1 MKKIFIFLP
10 LLLLSCSHT
19 NESYK
24 YSSDIDKPTLEIRD
38 MSLEYNVDQRVFT
51 LQGELYDTSNSRSLY
66 EIGYYKDNTVYF
78 LVGNYQGKEKQWIT
92 ERMDSS
98 DTRVFSLRDTLYF
111 SFSNSDTLSGDQI
124 LKIRATLYEDLD
136 IEISEISAIQIRE

>member
-1 MKKIFIFLP
+1 
-10 LLLLSCSHT
+10 
-19 NESYK
+19 
-24 YSSDIDKPTLEIRD
+24 
-38 MSLEYNVDQRVFT
+38 
-51 LQGELYDTSNSRSLY
+51 
-66 EIGYYKDNTVYF
+66 
-78 LVGNYQGKEKQWIT
+78 
-92 ERMDSS
+92 MDSS